1 MLSPPDWER
10 TALFAVCP
18 APSRVH
24 ATVCLSF
31 SPVPLFGSLNYFDY
45 QVPCREQEHHFGRVQ
60 VWTTFHEVVL
70 WAGSWGLCGGAHQRP
85 GYCLPVAFPATVISL
100 CWGGCVFSDVRKG
113 SSSIHIIPGLDFHRE
128 ATRLRERAL
137 PCVFKVSLESL
148 PTERGRFL
156 CTEVRTGV
164 EEVQE
169 QIARYPPTLDVRP
182 PGADTLSLEAHSVGT
197 VWGSRLS
204 HSSSAL
210 LSCFCIFTSG
220 WRLCWQV
227 VFCFQNFCFHII
239 WFSFPK
245 SRSNNNYFCSYPLNI
260 HPVLIIV
267 LKQSTYFI
275 SFVFHN
281 YPDQVGTI
289 IISIL

>member
-1 MLSPPDWER
+1 MPNIFLLSRIFWSSLILCFPLQTGR
-10 TALFAVCP
+10 GLHSLLFAQHWAECMPQSVCP
-18 APSRVH
+18 FPQSHCLAHWIFLITRYH
-24 ATVCLSF
+24 AENRNITLGEYKF
-31 SPVPLFGSLNYFDY
+31 GPLFMRLCYELDLEDSAVELIKD
-45 QVPCREQEHHFGRVQ
+45 QVTV
-60 VWTTFHEVVL
+60 
-70 WAGSWGLCGGAHQRP
+70 S
-85 GYCLPVAFPATVISL
+85 PVAFPATVISL
-100 CWGGCVFSDVRKG
+100 CWGGRVFSDIRKG

-128 ATRLRERAL
+128 ATRLSKRAL

-164 EEVQE
+164 EEVQV

-182 PGADTLSLEAHSVGT
+182 PGADTLSLEACSVGT
-197 VWGSRLS
+197 VWGGRLS

-220 WRLCWQV
+220 WRLCWQM

-245 SRSNNNYFCSYPLNI
+245 SRSSNNYFCNYPLNI
-260 HPVLIIV
+260 CPHYC
-267 LKQSTYFI
+267 S
-275 SFVFHN
+275 
-281 YPDQVGTI
+281 
-289 IISIL
+289 